1 MRPIGLGVVV
11 LVIQLVNGGMT
22 AFASADPRH
31 GWVVLITGYSIT
43 AVWAEWV
50 SELSCVCKMLHHIK
64 LLNSLLRGCGSGL
77 MT

>member
-50 SELSCVCKMLHHIK
+50 RAR
-64 LLNSLLRGCGSGL
+64 NSV
-77 MT
+77 